1 MAADP
6 RETLTSSQRS
16 PSPHRDGLVSGYVLR
31 LIREHLALSR
41 DTLAEHFHV
50 SSDTLAGWETGRRPL
65 TAIPV
70 GQMLLHRHRLLHLG
84 AAPQLLAALDRALE
98 ADVLLASALDPD
110 TDPASSPLG
119 AWVMQ
124 RDLMDLLAWPLT
136 GRAPQPFQ
144 ADATVQRPR
153 RGPVP
158 TGPELTHDARG
169 HFFAQMRRTA
179 EHARAPEQF
188 LLRRQALYLCGY
200 DPASDA
206 TAWLDQ
212 QQDQRAQGWLHGWLT
227 ARSLASVAARH
238 GDLDRMGHFIEHTL
252 VDDDTGEAANLN
264 YWAYWVGE
272 TRTLQLTDDFIA
284 EPVPA
289 TWAGHQLLGHLLDRL
304 TPGYGY
310 LDLYIHTLW
319 ALIAA
324 RPGLLGDP
332 ASSTALLRK
341 RLEILL
347 DGAQVSARSRR
358 ELDAIR
364 YAVRLAT
371 G

>member
-1 MAADP
+1 MATDP
-6 RETLTSSQRS
+6 RETLTPSQGY
-16 PSPHRDGLVSGYVLR
+16 PSPRRGGLVSGYVLR

-41 DTLAEHFHV
+41 EDLAEQFRV

-84 AAPQLLAALDRALE
+84 APPQLLAALDRALE
-98 ADVLLASALDPD
+98 ADVLFASVMDPD

-136 GRAPQPFQ
+136 GRAPQPLN
-144 ADATVQRPR
+144 AATAQRPR

-158 TGPELTHDARG
+158 AGPELTHDERRY
-169 HFFAQMRRTA
+169 FFAQMRRTA
-179 EHARAPEQF
+179 EHAQAPGQF

-200 DPASDA
+200 DRAPDA
-206 TAWLDQ
+206 TAWLDH
-212 QQDQRAQGWLHGWLT
+212 QQDQRVQSWLHSWLT
-227 ARSLASVAARH
+227 SRSLASVAARH
-238 GDLDRMGHFIEHTL
+238 GDRDRMGHFIEHTL
-252 VDDDTGEAANLN
+252 VNDETGEAANLN

-284 EPVPA
+284 EPVA
-289 TWAGHQLLGHLLDRL
+289 GTWAGHQLLCHLTERL

-332 ASSTALLRK
+332 ASSTALLRE

-364 YAVRLAT
+364 YAVRLAA

>member
-1 MAADP
+1 MATSP
-6 RETLTSSQRS
+6 YETLTVSQRY
-16 PSPHRDGLVSGYVLR
+16 PSPHRGGLVSGYVLR
-31 LIREHLALSR
+31 LIREHLARSR
-41 DTLAEHFHV
+41 DDLAECFHV
-50 SSDTLAGWETGRRPL
+50 SSDTVAGWETGRRPL
-65 TAIPV
+65 TAVPV
-70 GQMLLHRHRLLHLG
+70 GQMLLHRHRLLRLG
-84 AAPQLLAALDRALE
+84 AAPQLLEILDRALE
-98 ADVLLASALDPD
+98 ADVLISSVLDPD
-110 TDPASSPLG
+110 PDPARSPLG

-136 GRAPQPFQ
+136 GRAPHPLNG
-144 ADATVQRPR
+144 ATAQRPR

-158 TGPELTHDARG
+158 AGPELTRDERG
-169 HFFAQMRRTA
+169 HFFEQMHRIA
-179 EHARAPEQF
+179 EHAQAPEQF

-200 DPASDA
+200 DSAPDA

-212 QQDQRAQGWLHGWLT
+212 QQHHSSEGWLQGWLT
-227 ARSLASVAARH
+227 ARSLASVAARR
-238 GDLDRMGHFIEHTL
+238 GDLDRLGHFIESTL
-252 VDDDTGEAANLN
+252 VDDDSGEAANLN

-284 EPVPA
+284 ETVPG
-289 TWAGHQLLGHLLDRL
+289 TWAGHQLLGHLLERL
-304 TPGYGY
+304 TLGYGY

-324 RPGLLGDP
+324 RPHLLADP
-332 ASSTALLRK
+332 AGSTTLLRE